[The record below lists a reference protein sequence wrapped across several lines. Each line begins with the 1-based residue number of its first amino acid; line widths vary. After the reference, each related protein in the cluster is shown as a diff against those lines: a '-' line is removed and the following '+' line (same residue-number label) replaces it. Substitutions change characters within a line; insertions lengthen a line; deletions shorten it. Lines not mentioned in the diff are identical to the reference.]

1 MQKPGKTVRLTDLL
15 SQIKSKSAKTLSDA
29 TEGPENSQNDDNLTD
44 TEILSQLEGNIIHLL
59 V

>member
-44 TEILSQLEGNIIHLL
+44 TEVLSQLEGNIIHLL